1 MKISKSPG
9 CTTNMNYYTFLRGTD
24 RTYNPSEKKS
34 KSSTPSIDTH
44 MLYLVDLPGYGFAKR
59 NRSEQRRWDK
69 VVNGYL
75 KRRDPIVLRRVF
87 VLVDCRRGIEEL
99 DRNMMKILVKQNVP
113 FQVLNQCSNNFRI

>member
-1 MKISKSPG
+1 MKVSKSPG

-24 RTYNPSEKKS
+24 RAAFKS

-59 NRSEQRRWDK
+59 NKSEQRRWDK
-69 VVNGYL
+69 IVNGYL
-75 KRRDPIVLRRVF
+75 KLRDPIVLRRVF
-87 VLVDCRRGIEEL
+87 ILIDCRRGIEEL

-113 FQVLNQCSNNFRI
+113 FQVLNQCSTNFKI